1 MALISPLNDARPLT
15 KGAQNME
22 VNYKH
27 CKTARDQEVLQQ
39 VEQWFKGF
47 DAGLFTYLSYVPD
60 DKLFWTQRN
69 DGKYK
74 AWELSYFEFIK

>member
-1 MALISPLNDARPLT
+1 
-15 KGAQNME
+15 ME
-22 VNYKH
+22 VNYRH

-47 DAGLFTYLSYVPD
+47 DAGLFTYLSYSPD

-74 AWELSYFEFIK
+74 AWDLSYFEFIK